1 MNRVERKALVLVVL
15 AGYVGGAVVAAATL
29 RPAAGP
35 LRAVLAPGVA
45 YLAAVRALVRF
56 GQIAAV
62 GPAAMNALYAV
73 AAYTLWWV
81 GAYVLGVRV
90 LSVARGELKATALAF
105 PGVVGVAASVGLVA
119 GGLAGAAGLTG
130 DALSTTGFL
139 AVAVL
144 GGLVWVPALVW
155 LSRVRSRAFGWQ
167 SRALQHA
174 DTAVEVGAYAVLL
187 AGLALAGVAVGLD
200 VGAQYLVVAVLAVA
214 VVAVTAVVPTGGD
227 RDPGTGFG

>member
-1 MNRVERKALVLVVL
+1 MNRVERKALVAVVL

-29 RPAAGP
+29 RPETGP
-35 LRAVLAPGVA
+35 LRALLAPGVA

-56 GQIAAV
+56 AEIAAV

-73 AAYTLWWV
+73 AAYTLWWI

-105 PGVVGVAASVGLVA
+105 PGVVGVTASVALVA
-119 GGLAGAAGLTG
+119 GGLAGAAGLLG
-130 DALSTTGFL
+130 DALSTAGFL

-144 GGLVWVPALVW
+144 GGLVWVPALAW

-174 DTAVEVGAYAVLL
+174 DTAVEVGADVVLL
-187 AGLALAGVAVGLD
+187 AGLGLVGVAVALD
-200 VGAQYLVVAVLAVA
+200 VGPQYLVVAVLSVL
-214 VVAVTAVVPTGGD
+214 VVALTAVVPTGGD
-227 RDPGTGFG
+227 RDRGNGYR